1 MSDSANQDVPA
12 TSGPETEPA
21 LVRIFGR
28 GWVRTVWLTLYYVA
42 IIFGLIVLYG
52 KGDFSTPKFI
62 YQGF

>member
-12 TSGPETEPA
+12 TSGPEAGSA
-21 LVRIFGR
+21 LVRMLSR